1 MLGLKKEDI
10 LEILK
15 RLDIKIASS
24 RELDRLSRRKA
35 SRLIDALKQ
44 KKGIK

>member
-1 MLGLKKEDI
+1 MRDFTREDI
-10 LEILK
+10 LETLK
-15 RLDIKIASS
+15 RLDIKITFS
-24 RELDRLSRRKA
+24 RELDRLSRREA